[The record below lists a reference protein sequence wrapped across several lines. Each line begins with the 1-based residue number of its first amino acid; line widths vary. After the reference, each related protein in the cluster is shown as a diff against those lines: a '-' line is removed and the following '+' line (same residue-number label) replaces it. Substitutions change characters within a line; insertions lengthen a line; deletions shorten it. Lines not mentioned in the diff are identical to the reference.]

1 MKTLVTILATLICP
15 VICIA
20 QSNYREGYVIQINGD
35 TVKGYINV
43 KEWDTNPQSI
53 SFKKSQ
59 ADREETKYTPL
70 TIKSFAAGDYAYL
83 AYIGRVSNNKN
94 VFPDMD
100 NYRDTTTS
108 TDTVFL
114 HELIS
119 GSKVSLYDKFK
130 DNKRSFFFKEA
141 NQAPVELI
149 YYNYYEEGTTIRTL
163 PVYISQVFELQ
174 KKYGEGSVRLADF
187 DRLNYRRDDL
197 VRVFEKMNG
206 DGKRVHKSTG
216 GHQFFV
222 GLGGVVSQNRFVG
235 DNQFTAAG
243 TVNSFSPRIHAGVD
257 IFNNVVTKKL
267 ILRAEVSFSYNKPT
281 FSGIDPLYTGAKN
294 RQFYQFEQYN
304 ASLTPQALFSFYS
317 DEAVRLFASAG
328 IGLNFSFYKNNRFY
342 ADNNTASYLVVPY
355 KLESYWANFPLQAG
369 AVIAKRYEVAFT
381 YMPRAAYTNY
391 VLFGISSR
399 VLGVNLRYHL

>member
-1 MKTLVTILATLICP
+1 MKTLITILATLLCP
-15 VICIA
+15 ILCVA
-20 QSNYREGYVIQINGD
+20 QSNYREGYVIQNNGD

-53 SFKKSQ
+53 SFKKSV
-59 ADREETKYTPL
+59 ADKGETKYTPL
-70 TIKSFAAGDYAYL
+70 TVKSFTAGDYSYL
-83 AYIGRVSNNKN
+83 AYIGHVSNNKN
-94 VFPDMD
+94 VFPDLD
-100 NYRDTTTS
+100 TYRDTTTRV
-108 TDTVFL
+108 DTVFL

-119 GSKVSLYDKFK
+119 GSKVSLYDKFQ
-130 DNKRSFFFKEA
+130 DNKRSFFYKEG
-141 NQAPVELI
+141 NQLPVELI
-149 YYNYYEEGTTIRTL
+149 YYNYYEDGSTIRTL

-174 KKYGEGSVRLADF
+174 KKYSGGDVRLTDF
-187 DRLNYRRDDL
+187 DRLNYRKDDL
-197 VRVFEKMNG
+197 LKVFEKING

-216 GHQFFV
+216 GHQFFA

-235 DNQFTAAG
+235 DNQFITAG

-267 ILRAEVSFSYNKPT
+267 VLRTEVSFYYNKPT
-281 FSGIDPLYTGAKN
+281 FAGADPIYTGAKN

-304 ASLTPQALFSFYS
+304 ASITPQVVFSFYS
-317 DEAVRLFASAG
+317 TAAARIFASAG

-342 ADNNTASYLVVPY
+342 GDNNTTSYLNVPY
-355 KLESYWANFPLQAG
+355 KLERYWANFPLQLG

-381 YMPRAAYTNY
+381 YIPRAAYTNY
-391 VLFGISSR
+391 VLFGVTSR